1 MEAEEESSPMDPAEA
16 YGHQGERTLEPGQRH
31 ALIARYMEEHQAAL
45 AVLARFE
52 EAMNAYKTSG
62 YKLDDSIN
70 DALREF
76 FAFFDDKLLDHNRRE
91 ETELF
96 PLLHER
102 MLATGEHSG
111 GSERSTAID
120 LMEDDHVK
128 FIQLGALVF
137 NLLGLAA
144 RLPDLGSRMVH
155 VRNGVRQFPR
165 VDRTAAPT
173 HPSRGP
179 CALPNCTGLDHRRR
193 NGPEHAIMSIAAD
206 SLTDRFG
213 RRHTYLRISLT
224 ERCNLRCFYCMP
236 AEGIELRPRQ
246 HFMRATEL
254 LTIARTFTDMGVRK
268 IRLTGG
274 EPLVRSDAAEVILGL
289 GQLPVE
295 LAITTNG
302 VLVDRFVDT
311 FRNAGIRSVNISVD
325 TLQPDRMERITRRDH
340 FHRIMANIRLLLDE
354 GFHVK
359 VNMVVMRGV
368 NDDEVTDMV
377 EWTRSEPLHIR
388 FIEFMPFNGNLWGRG
403 QGRIHERDA
412 RPTYRALRCRQ
423 I

>member
-1 MEAEEESSPMDPAEA
+1 MKIIDPKTGKRLDDKGPKLDPSLKKTDPLKRTAEKGMEAEEESSPMDPPEA

-76 FAFFDDKLLDHNRRE
+76 FAIFDDKLLDHNRRE

-144 RLPDLGSRMVH
+144 RLPDLGSRM
-155 VRNGVRQFPR
+155 FTFE
-165 VDRTAAPT
+165 TAFDN
-173 HPSRGP
+173 SRE
-179 CALPNCTGLDHRRR
+179 L
-193 NGPEHAIMSIAAD
+193 
-206 SLTDRFG
+206 
-213 RRHTYLRISLT
+213 
-224 ERCNLRCFYCMP
+224 
-236 AEGIELRPRQ
+236 IELLR
-246 HFMRATEL
+246 
-254 LTIARTFTDMGVRK
+254 
-268 IRLTGG
+268 
-274 EPLVRSDAAEVILGL
+274 
-289 GQLPVE
+289 
-295 LAITTNG
+295 
-302 VLVDRFVDT
+302 
-311 FRNAGIRSVNISVD
+311 
-325 TLQPDRMERITRRDH
+325 
-340 FHRIMANIRLLLDE
+340 
-354 GFHVK
+354 
-359 VNMVVMRGV
+359 
-368 NDDEVTDMV
+368 
-377 EWTRSEPLHIR
+377 LHIHR
-388 FIEFMPFNGNLWGRG
+388 EDHVLFPIAQDLITAEEMDQNMRS
-403 QGRIHERDA
+403 
-412 RPTYRALRCRQ
+412 
-423 I
+423 